1 MSKIK
6 QLYDFI
12 NIGGP
17 INWILFSILCFCI
30 CQCIERCIYFFQTRK
45 GSKKDVLIRM
55 QNYAQKL
62 TDENIAD
69 EIKKKEMVKESTLLY
84 YEMNRGLWFLNFIS
98 AVAPSLGLLGTV
110 TGLIGA
116 FKAIAKAGSQ
126 VNMQDLSGGI
136 WEAMLTTAFGMIIS
150 IPALLFYRTFK
161 RIIEK
166 RVMAIGIWGTE
177 GVLPEKNCPFHIKK
191 LDKKQK
197 KEKKNA

>member
-1 MSKIK
+1 MSKIN
-6 QLYDFI
+6 QLYNFI
-12 NIGGP
+12 NVGGP
-17 INWILFSILCFCI
+17 INWLLFLILCFCI

-45 GSKKDVLIRM
+45 GSKKDVLLRM
-55 QNYAQKL
+55 QKYAQKL
-62 TDENIAD
+62 TDENISA
-69 EIKKKEMVKESTLLY
+69 EEKKKKMLKEGTLLY

-116 FKAIAKAGSQ
+116 FQAIAKAGSQ

-166 RVMAIGIWGTE
+166 RVIAITIW
-177 GVLPEKNCPFHIKK
+177 
-191 LDKKQK
+191 
-197 KEKKNA
+197 